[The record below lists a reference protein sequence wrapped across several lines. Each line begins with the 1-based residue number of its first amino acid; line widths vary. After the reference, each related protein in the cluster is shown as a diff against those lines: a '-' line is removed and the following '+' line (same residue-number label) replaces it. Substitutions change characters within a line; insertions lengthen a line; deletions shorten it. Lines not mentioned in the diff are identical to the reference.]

1 MTVNLTSALIYS
13 NVMNVAKSNL
23 CILQIQKKFC
33 ILINIA
39 LTSIELLNKL
49 NKVKVKVSMKIQ
61 FYFWYL
67 MKLHRIVMLNDV
79 KHSISQRIE

>member
-1 MTVNLTSALIYS
+1 MYLTNTKEVLHFDKYCLDFNRIR
-13 NVMNVAKSNL
+13 
-23 CILQIQKKFC
+23 KFD
-33 ILINIA
+33 NI
-39 LTSIELLNKL
+39 LNKL
-49 NKVKVKVSMKIQ
+49 IKVKVKVSMKIQ